1 MSEQRQFPLALVSV
15 ALATVGLICAVQAD
29 NWPWHL
35 RVSSHWLGQHK
46 VEVGLLTEVLGPD
59 HLTVKALILALLC
72 AALFFMA
79 ESAKVHVEVRTQAL
93 SVSFSDLPLLIGLF
107 TLNVWL
113 LIAARLLGVG
123 LAMLLQRPPPHKALF
138 NLGLFTAE
146 AGVAYLILDSLPAG
160 VVRPDAMLL
169 PVLIV
174 VLTTGTVGVLS
185 VLTAITLLQGFPS
198 KSEVAQMVA
207 SVALSGLL
215 SGSMAMLCL
224 RAFHDPSGFIL
235 LAVVAVAITMAFRS
249 YSRLVRQHADL
260 GEVLDAARKMSSSA
274 TTADLIIQLTEQ
286 AARLAAAEQAQVWLP
301 GVPSLDQQLP
311 PSGSSPMVIRRDT
324 RDPLQREWLAKV
336 GFRDAIVLPIV
347 VDGTE
352 EGALVVHDRLGTVAT
367 FGTGDLHLL
376 QTLVTHASAVWNNMN
391 LLGRL
396 RHEATHDHLT
406 QLPNRAAFNASV
418 ETMLTQQ
425 RLLAPNGPMA
435 AVLLLDLDRF
445 KEVND
450 ILGHPTGDH
459 LLQQVARRLQSAAQP
474 GTMLA
479 RFGGDEFAVL
489 LPAINAPREAEL
501 IAERLAECLV
511 TPFTLAGSVID
522 VSASVGIARVANA
535 TLDAATL
542 LRHADIAMYTAKN
555 RAPSFAWY
563 SPEQDRGSVERLN
576 LVGQLRQA
584 INEDQITI
592 DFQPQVR
599 LDNLTVVGFEALARW
614 THPQRGPIAPEEF
627 IPLADQTGQ
636 VGILTMLAL
645 RKALEQASTW
655 NPEHTVS
662 VNLPARLLLEPGLTS
677 EVSTILAEV
686 GVDPSRVVIELT
698 EDSLMSYHQD
708 SLRPL
713 HQLRSLGVR
722 LSIDDFG
729 TGYSSLAYLREL
741 PVQEIKIDKSFMEGV
756 ADAPAAAALVRSI
769 VEVSHVL
776 GLTVVAEGV
785 EDYPTLDVITRLGC
799 DVGQGYLLARPMAAD
814 SIADWLARRS

>member
-1 MSEQRQFPLALVSV
+1 MSQVAPTSESRQFPLAALSATLTLAGLVAAFFSN
-15 ALATVGLICAVQAD
+15 Q
-29 NWPWHL
+29 
-35 RVSSHWLGQHK
+35 SHVL
-46 VEVGLLTEVLGPD
+46 VLGD
-59 HLTVKALILALLC
+59 SAWVAWIVGFGIAVLFLLGE
-72 AALFFMA
+72 F
-79 ESAKVHVEVRTQAL
+79 AKVHVEVRTQAL
-93 SVSFSDLPLLIGLF
+93 SVSFSDLPLLLGLF
-107 TLNVWL
+107 TLAPL
-113 LIAARLLGVG
+113 PLIAARLIGVG
-123 LAMLLQRPPPHKALF
+123 AAMVIQRPPLHKAIF

-146 AGVAYLILDSLPAG
+146 AGLAYYILSHLGSGPTFADKMGATTVFL
-160 VVRPDAMLL
+160 V
-169 PVLIV
+169 I
-174 VLTTGTVGVLS
+174 LTTGTVGVLS
-185 VLTAITLLQGFPS
+185 VLTAITILQGFPS
-198 KSEVAQMVA
+198 RAEVTQMVV

-215 SGSMAMLCL
+215 SGSLAMLCL
-224 RAFHDPSGFIL
+224 LALQVTHDERPLVGYGL
-235 LAVVAVAITMAFRS
+235 LGIVAISVTVAFRS

-286 AARLAAAEQAQVWLP
+286 AARLVSAEQSQVWLP
-301 GVPSLDQQLP
+301 GVPSLDQVLP
-311 PSGSSPMVIRRDT
+311 PSGSAPMAIRRDT
-324 RDPLQREWLAKV
+324 RDPAQREWLSKV

-367 FGTGDLHLL
+367 FATGDLHLL

-396 RHEATHDHLT
+396 RHDATHDHLT
-406 QLPNRAAFNASV
+406 ELPNRAAFNNAV

-425 RLLAPNGPMA
+425 RLLAPHGPMA

-450 ILGHPTGDH
+450 ILGHPIGDQ
-459 LLQQVARRLQSAAQP
+459 LLQQVSRRLQSAAP
-474 GTMLA
+474 SGTLLA

-489 LPAINAPREAEL
+489 LPSIAGPSEAETL
-501 IAERLAECLV
+501 AERLAECLV
-511 TPFTLAGSVID
+511 APFTLAGSVID
-522 VSASVGIARVANA
+522 VSASVGIARVSNA

-542 LRHADIAMYTAKN
+542 MRHADIAMYTAKN

-563 SPEQDRGSVERLN
+563 SPEHDRGSVERLN

-592 DFQPQVR
+592 DFQPQVQ
-599 LDNLTVVGFEALARW
+599 LDNLKVVGFEALARW

-636 VGILTMLAL
+636 VGVLTMLAL
-645 RKALEQASTW
+645 RKAIEQASTW
-655 NPEHTVS
+655 NPEHSVS
-662 VNLPARLLLEPGLTS
+662 VNLPARLLLEPGLPV
-677 EVSTILAEV
+677 EVGNILSEV
-686 GVDPSRVVIELT
+686 GVDPNRVVIELT

-713 HQLRSLGVR
+713 HQLRALGVR

-741 PVQEIKIDKSFMEGV
+741 PVQEIKIDKSFMGGV
-756 ADAPAAAALVRSI
+756 ADSPAAAALVRSI

-799 DVGQGYLLARPMAAD
+799 DVGQGYLLARPMAGD
-814 SIADWLARRS
+814 SIAEWLARRS